1 MAKSEATSGTD
12 VTTESEE
19 MYLITVAMAVEDGQ
33 LDPVPVP
40 HLAKAM
46 AVSKVA
52 ANEMIKKLEARG
64 LLTYTPYKGVRLTP
78 DGDAVARVILRRRR
92 LWALFLAEH
101 LGLTPSAADAVACE
115 FEHVTPAD
123 VAGRLAEFLGDPTV
137 GPSGKPIPRDE
148 GVSVSRSREI
158 AVSEMAVGDSGIV
171 IRGPHDAAIRS
182 FLIEEGLG
190 EGALVTLL
198 AVGDDGG
205 CLVTTPHGSVHLS
218 GGLATSLVVNPVA
231 A

>member
-1 MAKSEATSGTD
+1 MAKSQTTSGTD

-40 HLAKAM
+40 HLAKAL

-78 DGDAVARVILRRRR
+78 EGDAVARVILRRRR
-92 LWALFLAEH
+92 LWGLFLSEH

-123 VAGRLAEFLGDPTV
+123 VAGRLAAFLGDPTV
-137 GPSGKPIPRDE
+137 GPSGEPIPRDE
-148 GVSVSRSREI
+148 AEAIPGGREVAISGLTVGHGGV
-158 AVSEMAVGDSGIV
+158 IV
-171 IRGPHDAAIRS
+171 RGPVDAATRS
-182 FLIEEGLG
+182 FLIEEGLA
-190 EGALVTLL
+190 EGAPVTLL
-198 AVGDDGG
+198 AIGDDGG
-205 CLVTTPHGSVHLS
+205 CLVSTPAGAVHLS
-218 GGLATSLVVNPVA
+218 SALAAALLVTPR
-231 A
+231 